1 MSGQDRKVKITL
13 MAEREKASDTSVSAV
28 SSAALIKSRALAC
41 EIARLAD
48 GRHCDDIVIME
59 LAERSPVANHF
70 VICTGTSAQQMRAVA
85 KEIEVLGKGLG
96 SRVYSRAG
104 LQQGSWTIIDFFDV
118 VVHLFEKEYRKFYDL
133 EMLWGDAPKI
143 DWQVE

>member
-1 MSGQDRKVKITL
+1 
-13 MAEREKASDTSVSAV
+13 MAKQEKAIDASKSVVASESV
-28 SSAALIKSRALAC
+28 IKSRALAC

-48 GRHCDDIVIME
+48 GLHCSDIVIME

-85 KEIEVLGKGLG
+85 KEIEGLGKELN

-104 LQQGSWTIIDFFDV
+104 LQQGCWTIVDFFDV

-143 DWQVE
+143 DWRR

>member
-1 MSGQDRKVKITL
+1 MV
-13 MAEREKASDTSVSAV
+13 EREKASDTSKSAV
-28 SSAALIKSRALAC
+28 TSESVIKSRALAC

-85 KEIEVLGKGLG
+85 REIEGLGKET
-96 SRVYSRAG
+96 AG
-104 LQQGSWTIIDFFDV
+104 
-118 VVHLFEKEYRKFYDL
+118 
-133 EMLWGDAPKI
+133 
-143 DWQVE
+143 